1 MLILSYA
8 MSGSNIL
15 SLPATCKI
23 EGCECYH
30 QEIPLQIL
38 YWLSHR
44 GIDIRPLFQKPYYHE
59 KKKKQEKRFSDSVIK
74 SNTVLSN
81 EQNIAQHIP
90 ITESDNTNEQIS
102 FTLPS
107 NVEKTNVCNSNRNVL
122 DDFLTWTVVPNNQ
135 TESNNNNNDNTTAN
149 VRRSVPYKVPT
160 TRRNI

>member
-1 MLILSYA
+1 MLPSRNSFANFVLVVTSWNRHQTSVSEALLS
-8 MSGSNIL
+8 
-15 SLPATCKI
+15 
-23 EGCECYH
+23 
-30 QEIPLQIL
+30 
-38 YWLSHR
+38 W
-44 GIDIRPLFQKPYYHE
+44 